1 MQCKLCSTSFRARK
15 RKPPEKSETRHSTN
29 PLRGDQVRLK
39 DFCSAVCSERAK
51 LGWSRA
57 LCDNCSDV
65 LPGKV
70 RQSKDE
76 WKTNPIF
83 CSAECR
89 AVFLLRT
96 WRIEKN
102 RKEGHGTEWN
112 EARATVIV
120 RDSEKCQ
127 ACGKTGNETRLYVDH
142 IVPFLLSQ
150 SNDLENLVLLCQRC
164 HSRKTRIENALLLGR
179 IGVFLQALRKDKW
192 PMSRVR
198 AALRIYG
205 LPVRVRTRPL
215 PRMFTPEAARFVIA
229 NGKRCHIRVL
239 DRWLVRSG
247 GQVGPPV

>member
-1 MQCKLCSTSFRARK
+1 MGRCTQVIQR
-15 RKPPEKSETRHSTN
+15 EHVNSE
-29 PLRGDQVRLK
+29 
-39 DFCSAVCSERAK
+39 DFCSAICFERAK

-57 LCDNCSDV
+57 FCDNCSEL

-70 RQSKDE
+70 RQSKEE
-76 WKTNPIF
+76 WKTNPVF

-89 AVFLLRT
+89 AVFLLRA
-96 WRIEKN
+96 WRIGKN
-102 RKEGHGTEWN
+102 RKEGHGTDWKEI
-112 EARATVIV
+112 RDTVSV

-127 ACGKTGNETRLYVDH
+127 ACGKAGNHTRLYVDH

-198 AALRIYG
+198 AALRMYG
-205 LPVRVRTRPL
+205 LPVRVRARLL
-215 PRMFTPEAARFVIA
+215 PRMFAPALARFVIA

-239 DRWLVRSG
+239 DKWLAGS
-247 GQVGPPV
+247 